1 MPRDCGIDE
10 ATLLEKIEFMCF
22 PDLKNIIRLFATG
35 AEVRRQPVQ
44 LELRAGGETPS
55 FSCEDRPNIP
65 AERLSPSRRVPHWQR
80 GRCAPRPRGNTRC
93 GRSYWRLRS
102 EERRVGKGCERMGRF
117 RGAG

>member
-44 LELRAGGETPS
+44 LELRAGGEKPR

-80 GRCAPRPRGNTRC
+80 GGSAEHTSELQSLMRI
-93 GRSYWRLRS
+93 SYAVFCL
-102 EERRVGKGCERMGRF
+102 KNK
-117 RGAG
+117 